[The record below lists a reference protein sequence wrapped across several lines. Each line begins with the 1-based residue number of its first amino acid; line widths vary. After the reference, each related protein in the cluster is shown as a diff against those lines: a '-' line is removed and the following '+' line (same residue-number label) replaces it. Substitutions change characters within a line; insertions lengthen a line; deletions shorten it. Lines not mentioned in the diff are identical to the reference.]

1 MPVATED
8 FLRRSRALVSALG
21 LLQRSQPDSE
31 GYKGFRRKL
40 EKCVRLVTGNAN
52 GLLRETLTMPNAP
65 NREMLERARERGLLD
80 AEEVVRWSGYFE
92 GILPGESVAYTE
104 DTLGRLRS
112 FSVDAHSLEKTL
124 RRA

>member
-1 MPVATED
+1 MTIATDD

-40 EKCVRLVTGNAN
+40 EKCVKLVTGNAN
-52 GLLRETLTMPNAP
+52 GLLREAVRLPDAP
-65 NREMLERARERGLLD
+65 NREMLERAQERGLLD
-80 AEEVVRWSGYFE
+80 AEEVARWSGYFE
-92 GILPGESVAYTE
+92 GILPGDGVAYTE
-104 DTLGRLRS
+104 DTLTRLRS
-112 FSVDAHSLEKTL
+112 FAVDVHSLEKTL